1 MDAMILDLPP
11 MNADQDPELRR
22 VSAEPVEGYVLEP
35 WSGLYVETE
44 AAYKSRLAVTSVGA

>member
-1 MDAMILDLPP
+1 MNPMILDLTPA
-11 MNADQDPELRR
+11 NADQDPEIRR

-44 AAYKSRLAVTSVGA
+44 PAYRSRLATANVEA